1 MATYLTSAQV
11 AERYQVSPATVK
23 DWRYHNTGPKWVNIG
38 GKPRYRLSDL
48 ERWERTREVA
58 GRAASA

>member
-23 DWRYHNTGPKWVNIG
+23 DWRYHGTGPEWVNIG

-48 ERWERTREVA
+48 ERWEREREAVA
-58 GRAASA
+58 RAR